1 MQQRIVNVVFL
12 AACLT
17 FPGLAHAAATK
28 ISDPAKFVADVYAK
42 YAKVKDYA
50 PPTDIYSP
58 RLAALFALDTK
69 EAGGEVGRIDFDP
82 WTNAQDFQISGVT
95 VKAQPVENSS
105 SREIVVAKFKNIGT
119 PETII
124 FYFEKTGGEWK
135 LDDMQSPKGEQVW
148 TLSVILKYGWVEG
161 K

>member
-1 MQQRIVNVVFL
+1 VALPAV
-12 AACLT
+12 
-17 FPGLAHAAATK
+17 AHAAATK

-50 PPTDIYSP
+50 PPTDIYSA

-69 EAGGEVGRIDFDP
+69 EAGSEVGRIDFDP
-82 WTNAQDFQISGVT
+82 WTNAQDFQISAVS
-95 VKAQPVENSS
+95 VKAQPVENAA

-124 FYFEKTGGEWK
+124 FYFEKTGGAWK
-135 LDDMQSPKGEQVW
+135 LDDMQSPKGDQVW
-148 TLSVILKYGWVEG
+148 TLSVILKYGWADG